1 MASSNSLV
9 GKTLGSYQVQR
20 EIGRGGMGVVYLA
33 HEQSLGRVVAVKVLA
48 SRLADDAAY
57 VKRFGREARAVA
69 RLDHPNIVHAL
80 SVGEQDGL
88 YYIAMQYVKGRSLAQ
103 FIREKSPLEWRGALD
118 ITRQAAE
125 ALAEA
130 HKHGIIHRDIKPDN
144 IMVDETGRVKV
155 MDFGL
160 ARATAASTKLTAD
173 GTQLGTPMYMSPE
186 QINGNPVDGRTDIY
200 SLGVTLY
207 EMLTGRPPFQADTP
221 MALMY
226 QITHKPLP
234 DVSKQNAAVPDNVVE
249 LVAGMTAQDPG
260 RRYPSAQALR
270 SRLID
275 VLSGSSR
282 VPERQIVP
290 QAAMALDA
298 QLRSDILELSTG
310 LTASRSTHAVSS
322 QAPASAQDEPS
333 TRVTIGRRSVLA
345 MLVVLFVL
353 LGVSLWPRGNGGG
366 IAEAPVPAETPA
378 TEPPAESSDIGE
390 LTWRTKGEGAVLTLP
405 GGVTVEMVWIPP
417 GTFMMGSPPGEEG
430 RADDEKQRK
439 VTISK
444 GFWMGKYE
452 VTQAQWKAVMGSNPS
467 DFKGDNLPVENV
479 SWNDCQEFIKRLNAR
494 REGRFRL
501 PTEAEWEYACRAG
514 TTTPYH
520 FGRTISTD
528 QANYSGIS
536 DVTGKRVYRKQTTD
550 VGSFEA
556 NAWGLCDMHGNV
568 WEWCQDWFGDYSG
581 STVTDP
587 TGATS
592 GTARVLRG
600 AGWGYGPLTCRSA
613 YRGSGPPD
621 NRSWDDGFRV
631 VVVPENSSW
640 LVDKD
645 SR

>member
-1 MASSNSLV
+1 MASSDSLV

-33 HEQSLGRVVAVKVLA
+33 HEQSLQRVAAIKVLA
-48 SRLADDAAY
+48 SRLADDAAC
-57 VKRFGREARAVA
+57 VKRFGREASAVA
-69 RLDHPNIVHAL
+69 RLDHPNIVL
-80 SVGEQDGL
+80 VYSVGEQDGL
-88 YYIAMQYVKGRSLAQ
+88 HYIAMQYVKGWSLAQ
-103 FIREKSPLEWRGALD
+103 FIRAKGPLEWRRALD
-118 ITRQAAE
+118 VTRQAAE

-144 IMVDETGRVKV
+144 IMVDETGGVKV

-160 ARATAASTKLTAD
+160 ARATAASTNLTAD
-173 GTQLGTPMYMSPE
+173 GAKLGTPTYMSPE
-186 QINGNPVDGRTDIY
+186 QINGDPVDARTDIY

-226 QITHKPLP
+226 QITHKPVP
-234 DVSKQNAAVPDNVVE
+234 DVSKQNAAVPENVVE

-290 QAAMALDA
+290 QAAMELDA
-298 QLRSDILELSTG
+298 QLRSDILELGSG
-310 LTASRSTHAVSS
+310 LTASRSAPAVSS
-322 QAPASAQDEPS
+322 QAPASAQDAPS

-366 IAEAPVPAETPA
+366 TI
-378 TEPPAESSDIGE
+378 
-390 LTWRTKGEGAVLTLP
+390 
-405 GGVTVEMVWIPP
+405 EMVWIPP
-417 GTFMMGSPPGEEG
+417 GTFIMGSPPGEE
-430 RADDEKQRK
+430 RLYDNQKQHE

-467 DFKGDNLPVENV
+467 VFKGDNLPVENL
-479 SWNDCQEFIKRLNAR
+479 SWNDCQEFIKKLNAR
-494 REGRFRL
+494 GEGRFRL

-514 TTTPYH
+514 TTTPFY
-520 FGRTISTD
+520 FGSTISTD
-528 QANYSGIS
+528 QVNYDGIQ
-536 DVTGKRVYRKQTTD
+536 GVYGAGRKGVFRRQTTD

-556 NAWGLCDMHGNV
+556 NAWGLYDMHGNV
-568 WEWCQDWFGDYSG
+568 WEWCQDRYGVYSSG
-581 STVTDP
+581 TVTDP
-587 TGATS
+587 MGATS
-592 GTARVLRG
+592 DRRRVLRG
-600 AGWGYGPLTCRSA
+600 GGWNSAPVGCRSA
-613 YRGSGPPD
+613 NRGRHPPAT
-621 NRSWDDGFRV
+621 RSDDYGLRV
-631 VVVPENSSW
+631 VRTP
-640 LVDKD
+640 
-645 SR
+645 